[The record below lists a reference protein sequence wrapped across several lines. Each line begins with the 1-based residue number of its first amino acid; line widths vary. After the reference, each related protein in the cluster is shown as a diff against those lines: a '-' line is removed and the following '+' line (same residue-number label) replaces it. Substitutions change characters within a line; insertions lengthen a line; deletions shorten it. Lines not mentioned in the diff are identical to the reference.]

1 MSADDTSSRALADH
15 YTRQNLEAPA
25 SLDHFWMPFT
35 ANRQFKAKP
44 RLLASASGMY
54 YRDVDGNEV
63 LDATAGLWCCNAGH
77 ARPRIVEAVRQQVGT
92 LDFAPNFSMS
102 SPLPFKLAERLA
114 ALAPGDLNRVFFSN
128 SGSEAVDS
136 ALKIAL
142 AYHRVRG
149 EGQRT
154 RFIGREKGY
163 HGVGFGGMSV
173 GGLPNNRKWFGP
185 GLPAVSH
192 IRHTLDVARNAFS
205 KGLPA
210 HGIELAEDL
219 ERQIALYD
227 ASTIAAVIVEP
238 ISGSAGV
245 VIPPQGYLQRLREIC
260 DRHGILLIFDEVI
273 TGFGRV
279 GHAFGAQRFGVTPD
293 MITAAKGIT
302 NGCVPMGATFVSD
315 RLFDAFMGGP
325 DNAIDMFHGYTY
337 SGHPLA
343 CAAALAT
350 LDTYEEENLFD
361 KALSLGDY
369 WQEALHSLKGLPNV
383 IDIRNFGLVGAVEM
397 APRAGAPGTR
407 GYDVFARAFHEGHL
421 LTRVTGDVIA
431 LSPPLIVEKGHIDR
445 IVDVLA
451 DTIRA
456 TA

>member
-15 YTRQNLEAPA
+15 YARQNLEAPA

-54 YRDVDGNEV
+54 YRDVDGNQV

-114 ALAPGDLNRVFFSN
+114 ALAPGDLNKVFFSN

-260 DRHGILLIFDEVI
+260 DKHGILLIFDEVI

-369 WQEALHSLKGLPNV
+369 WQEALHALKGLPNV
-383 IDIRNFGLVGAVEM
+383 IDIRNFGLVGAIEM